1 MLYQSFLGTDEMK
14 KKYLLLIAISIFS
27 LAACADKT
35 DADTQTAVSYNKT
48 DADTQDAT
56 EIYMTNDLVVY
67 SGDYLDL
74 PAGEYSLSDDK
85 IKSKMENANKIYVM
99 YNGKIVQ
106 QYDYSGNGINIKI
119 DADGQYRVVAS
130 NGETEADVTEYL
142 EGEVHVDNDIYK

>member
-1 MLYQSFLGTDEMK
+1 MLYQSFLGTDEIK

-35 DADTQTAVSYNKT
+35 DADTQ
-48 DADTQDAT
+48 DAT

-67 SGDYLDL
+67 GGDYSDL
-74 PAGEYSLSDDK
+74 PAGEYSLSGDK
-85 IKSKMENANKIYVM
+85 IKSKLENANKIY
-99 YNGKIVQ
+99 VQ

>member
-1 MLYQSFLGTDEMK
+1 MK

-27 LAACADKT
+27 LAACADKK
-35 DADTQTAVSYNKT
+35 DADTQTAVAYNKT
-48 DADTQDAT
+48 GADTQDAT

-67 SGDYLDL
+67 SGDYSDL
-74 PAGEYSLSDDK
+74 PAGEYSLSDDN
-85 IKSKMENANKIYVM
+85 IKSKLENANKIYVM

-142 EGEVHVDNDIYK
+142 EGEEVLNNDTYK

>member
-27 LAACADKT
+27 LAACAD
-35 DADTQTAVSYNKT
+35 KT

>member
-1 MLYQSFLGTDEMK
+1 MK

-67 SGDYLDL
+67 GGDYSDL
-74 PAGEYSLSDDK
+74 LAGKYSLSGDK
-85 IKSKMENANKIYVM
+85 IKSKLENANKIYVM

-106 QYDYSGNGINIKI
+106 QYDYSG
-119 DADGQYRVVAS
+119 QVVAV
-130 NGETEADVTEYL
+130 AVRQ
-142 EGEVHVDNDIYK
+142 VHDRHVAEERR

>member
-67 SGDYLDL
+67 G
-74 PAGEYSLSDDK
+74 GEYSLSGDK
-85 IKSKMENANKIYVM
+85 IKSKLENANKIYVM

>member
-1 MLYQSFLGTDEMK
+1 MK

-56 EIYMTNDLVVY
+56 EMYMTNDLVVY
-67 SGDYLDL
+67 GGDYLDV
-74 PAGEYSLSDDK
+74 PAGEYSLSGDK
-85 IKSKMENANKIYVM
+85 IKSKLENANKIYVI

>member
-67 SGDYLDL
+67 GG
-74 PAGEYSLSDDK
+74 GEYSLSGDK
-85 IKSKMENANKIYVM
+85 IKSKLENANKIYVM

>member
-56 EIYMTNDLVVY
+56 E
-67 SGDYLDL
+67 SG
-74 PAGEYSLSDDK
+74 DK
-85 IKSKMENANKIYVM
+85 IKSKLENANKIYVM

>member
-1 MLYQSFLGTDEMK
+1 MK

-27 LAACADKT
+27 LASCADKT

-56 EIYMTNDLVVY
+56 EIHMTNDLVVY

-74 PAGEYSLSDDK
+74 PAGEYSLSGDK
-85 IKSKMENANKIYVM
+85 IKSKLENANKIYVI

-142 EGEVHVDNDIYK
+142 EGEEVLDNDTYK